1 MITPLAV
8 ATGQKQS
15 RHTVCRARNSSDTR
29 GSYDAAMHKL
39 NVGHR
44 PGGGLAIIAAA
55 VLLLAVTMGSRTVV
69 GLFLSPLN
77 SATGL
82 GVATISFAIAVSQL
96 TWGVAQPFAGML
108 AERMGAARV
117 ILGGTLLAAAI
128 GALFPFAHS
137 APMLVAVFAVGGVAA
152 TVGSPSLL
160 IGVVSQRVPAE
171 RRGMVAGLIGAG
183 GPLGQLVLAPATQ
196 VAISLAGWVNAA
208 LALAV
213 LALASLPLALA
224 FRPAATPARSAHFE
238 SGSLSTALAS
248 LHYWIINATFFVCGL
263 HVFFLMTHLPGVIEL
278 CGLPSSVSGLSLA
291 ALGLFNIAGSIA
303 AGFVIQRSSMKRMLA
318 SLYAARGVG
327 IALFMLAP
335 KNELTVLAFS
345 AWMGLTYMAVLP
357 PTAGLVGRLYGTQ
370 RLATLLGITF
380 LVHQLGAFVGAWL
393 GGVVLERTGSYD
405 LMWRLDLLL
414 AAVAAVISLA
424 VHEKPTVRIPQSPRA
439 VTA

>member
-1 MITPLAV
+1 MPERNRGDTHASYHGAMDSMQQRHASAADGALAV
-8 ATGQKQS
+8 T
-15 RHTVCRARNSSDTR
+15 
-29 GSYDAAMHKL
+29 L
-39 NVGHR
+39 
-44 PGGGLAIIAAA
+44 AA
-55 VLLLAVTMGSRTVV
+55 VALLAVTMGTRSVF

-77 SATGL
+77 SASGL

-96 TWGVAQPFAGML
+96 TWGIAQPFAGML
-108 AERMGAARV
+108 TERIGAARV
-117 ILGGTLLAAAI
+117 IVGGTLLAAAV
-128 GALFPFAHS
+128 GALFPFAHG
-137 APMLVAVFAVGGVAA
+137 APMLVAVFALGGVAA

-196 VAISLAGWVNAA
+196 VAISAAGWVNAA
-208 LALAV
+208 LGMAA

-224 FRPAATPARSAHFE
+224 FRQRGTPSRSAAPAQ
-238 SGSLSTALAS
+238 STVRTALAS
-248 LHYWIINATFFVCGL
+248 SHYWIINATFFVCGL

-303 AGFVIQRSSMKRMLA
+303 AGFVVQRCSMKRMLA

-327 IALFMLAP
+327 IVLFVVAP

-357 PTAGLVGRLYGTQ
+357 PTAGLIGRLYGAQ
-370 RLATLLGITF
+370 RLATLLGMTF
-380 LVHQLGAFVGAWL
+380 LVHQAGAFLGAWL

-405 LMWRLDLLL
+405 LMWRLDLGLAAL
-414 AAVAAVISLA
+414 AAVASLG
-424 VHEKPTVRIPQSPRA
+424 VREHPAPVQSTRA
-439 VTA
+439 VASERGAAPCEV